1 MQAPR
6 CNARLAGMLLRRH
19 AKGPGVSDARAPSIV
34 LAEKI
39 AASLPSYQQSRG
51 ISAGLYGPQSPSGDE
66 RLSLAASAVTNRRHI
81 KATWSGHRRRSM
93 QRHRRALAAG
103 LDHIAL
109 HHYAGH
115 GALVL
120 LTSGAISE
128 DEGGILGLSDF
139 TEPAH
144 KDDADFIE
152 NHQRSGQEG

>member
-39 AASLPSYQQSRG
+39 AAYLPSYQQSRG
-51 ISAGLYGPQSPSGDE
+51 ISARLYGPPLPSADGM
-66 RLSLAASAVTNRRHI
+66 LTLAASAVTNRRRI

-109 HHYAGH
+109 HLYARH
-115 GALVL
+115 GALVH
-120 LTSGAISE
+120 LTSRAISE
-128 DEGGILGLSDF
+128 DEGGLLGLFDF
-139 TEPAH
+139 AEPAH

-152 NHQRSGQEG
+152 NHQWSGQEG